1 MNIGSHSNLILMAVI
16 IFIYSLQTP
25 TKCGVSRDGT
35 ATRKSVPTL
44 NCL

>member
-1 MNIGSHSNLILMAVI
+1 MSIGSLYNSILMAVI
-16 IFIYSLQTP
+16 IFIYRLQTP

-35 ATRKSVPTL
+35 ATCKSVPTL